1 MPLTLT
7 NYQVI
12 ITERYVRHVKN
23 GHRDDL
29 KYICL
34 IPELLYSFDLVSKTI
49 EPNKRTKK
57 PEVCLVFEKR
67 YDNQTVKLVKLRD
80 LFKKSLSLKTIFR
93 KD

>member
-29 KYICL
+29 KYIC
-34 IPELLYSFDLVSKTI
+34 TI

-67 YDNQTVKLVKLRD
+67 YDNQTVKLVKLRN